1 MNNWKKIFAI
11 IWTGQL
17 FSILSSSIVGFALLL
32 WLSIE
37 TKSAEVLAMSTLA
50 FLLPQS
56 LLGLISGVFV
66 DRWSRKLTM
75 ILSDSFIALCTLA
88 IAFMFFEG
96 KVEIRYIY
104 LLLVLRSIG
113 SAFHTPAMQA
123 SVPLLAP
130 ADQLARVAG
139 ISQMINST
147 CNIAGPLLG
156 AFLIGLFHVS
166 YILLLDVAGAL
177 IACGSLLF
185 VHIPNPERKNKTKLN
200 IWNDLREAANGVRA
214 VKGLVPLF
222 LISVLATFVIMPVSV
237 LFPLL
242 TLIHFS
248 GSTFQMGIVEMM
260 WGGGMLLG
268 GGIIG
273 IWALKINKVIL
284 INAMYLLLGLTF
296 FFSGLLP
303 PEGYILFTIFSFFGG
318 MAGSIYYAS
327 FVAVI
332 QLRVAPEILGRVF
345 STYSS
350 VNLFPSILGL
360 LGTGFIADTIGIST
374 TFLISGLIVCLL
386 GIISYFFPRMLSLG
400 KGI

>member
-1 MNNWKKIFAI
+1 MNNWKKTFVI

-17 FSILSSSIVGFALLL
+17 FSILSSTIVGFALLL

-37 TKSAEVLAMSTLA
+37 TKSAEVLAMGTLA

-56 LLGLISGVFV
+56 LLGLISGVFI
-66 DRWSRKLTM
+66 DRWNRKLTM
-75 ILSDSFIALCTLA
+75 ILADSFVALCTLA
-88 IAFMFFEG
+88 IAIMFFEG

-113 SAFHTPAMQA
+113 SAFHAPAMQA

-130 ADQLARVAG
+130 VDQLARVAG
-139 ISQMINST
+139 ISQMIFSI
-147 CNIAGPLLG
+147 CNIAGPLFG

-177 IACGSLLF
+177 IACCSLLF
-185 VHIPNPERKNKTKLN
+185 VHIPNPERKEKTKLN

-222 LISVLATFVIMPVSV
+222 FISVLATFVIMPVNV

-248 GSTFQMGIVEMM
+248 GSTFQMGIIEVV

-273 IWALKINKVIL
+273 IWTLKINKVIL

-303 PEGYILFTIFSFFGG
+303 AEGYILFVIFSFFGG

-332 QLRVAPEILGRVF
+332 QSRVAPEILGRVF

-350 VNLFPSILGL
+350 VSLLPSILGL
-360 LGTGFIADTIGIST
+360 LGTGFIADTIGISM

-386 GIISYFFPRMLSLG
+386 GIISYFFPATLSLG
-400 KGI
+400 RNV

>member
-1 MNNWKKIFAI
+1 M
-11 IWTGQL
+11 G
-17 FSILSSSIVGFALLL
+17 
-32 WLSIE
+32 
-37 TKSAEVLAMSTLA
+37 TLA

-75 ILSDSFIALCTLA
+75 ILADSFIALCTLA
-88 IAFMFFEG
+88 IAIMFFEE
-96 KVEIRYIY
+96 KIEIRYIY
-104 LLLVLRSIG
+104 LLLILRSIG
-113 SAFHTPAMQA
+113 SAFHAPAMQA

-139 ISQMINST
+139 ISQMINSM
-147 CNIAGPLLG
+147 CNIVGPLLG
-156 AFLIGLFHVS
+156 AFLLGFFHVS
-166 YILLLDVAGAL
+166 YILLLDVVGAL
-177 IACGSLLF
+177 IACSSLLF
-185 VHIPNPERKNKTKLN
+185 VHIPNPERKEKTKLN
-200 IWNDLREAANGVRA
+200 IWKDLWEAANGVRA
-214 VKGLVPLF
+214 VKGLVSLF

-248 GSTFQMGIVEMM
+248 GSTFQVGIIEMV

-284 INAMYLLLGLTF
+284 INAMYLLLGFTF

-303 PEGYILFTIFSFFGG
+303 AEGYILFVIFSFFGG
-318 MAGSIYYAS
+318 MAGSIYHAS

-350 VNLFPSILGL
+350 VNLFPSMLGL
-360 LGTGFIADTIGIST
+360 LGTGFLADTIGIST
-374 TFLISGLIVCLL
+374 TFLISGLIICLL
-386 GIISYFFPRMLSLG
+386 GIISYFLPTMLSLG
-400 KGI
+400 RGV